1 MPEFSYRARDAA
13 GRLLEGS
20 LEASTRSEALSLLTA
35 RRLQAQSLQAVA
47 EPAGKP
53 GEKSARAPAKSA
65 PARSGATVKTRPLSA
80 AQQLLFTTEMV
91 ELLQAGLQLEQ
102 ALGVMESRE
111 ERSAL
116 KSIAAATRMRVR
128 EGASFSKALQES
140 GSGFPPLFVSVCSA
154 GEAAGALPKMLES
167 QAAHMAF
174 VQDLQRRLVSAMVYP
189 SVVLL
194 AGIGLLIVF
203 MTFLLPQLTSLLGR
217 TGQQLPI
224 VTRFLVAT
232 SEWLGVWWWTIPVT
246 LAALFVFHRLWVGT
260 PAGRTA
266 WDGILLKIP
275 LVGDLLRKRFLAQ
288 FLQTLA
294 TLSSNGVNL
303 LHALS
308 LVRGTFGNT
317 RISAALREVSDE
329 VAEGVPL
336 SRSCRKQE
344 IFPPAL
350 IDILRIGEQTGDI
363 AAALRRGAEKYDR
376 EFNLVMQRFATLIQP
391 LSILIVALFVGVV
404 AYAMI
409 TGILTTVSGLRMR

>member
-1 MPEFSYRARDAA
+1 MGEFIYRARDAA
-13 GRLLEGS
+13 GRMSEGT
-20 LEASTRSEALSLLTA
+20 LEARSRAEALAALTA
-35 RRLQAQSLQAVA
+35 RRLVPVSLRAA
-47 EPAGKP
+47 DAAPSGKNAAAATRAFSRTTAAG
-53 GEKSARAPAKSA
+53 
-65 PARSGATVKTRPLSA
+65 SGRTNALRP

-102 ALGVMESRE
+102 ALGIMESRE

-116 KSIAAATRMRVR
+116 KSVAAATRGRIR
-128 EGASFSKALQES
+128 EGASFSRALQES
-140 GSGFPPLFVSVCSA
+140 GAGFSPLFISVCGA

-167 QAAHMAF
+167 QAEHMKF
-174 VQDLQRRLVSAMVYP
+174 VQELQRRLVSALVYP

-194 AGIGLLIVF
+194 AGVGLLIIF

-217 TGQQLPI
+217 TGQQLPL
-224 VTRFLVAT
+224 VTRALVAA
-232 SEWLGVWWWTIPVT
+232 SEWLGEWWWTIPIALV
-246 LAALFVFHRLWVGT
+246 ALFVAHRLWVRT

-266 WDGILLKIP
+266 WDAFLLRVP
-275 LVGDLLRKRFLAQ
+275 LLGEMFRKRFLAQ
-288 FLQTLA
+288 FLQTLS
-294 TLSSNGVNL
+294 TLAANGVNL
-303 LHALS
+303 LHGLS

-317 RISAALREVSDE
+317 RITRALEEVSAE

-336 SRSCRKQE
+336 SRSLRKQD
-344 IFPPAL
+344 IIPPAL

-391 LSILIVALFVGVV
+391 LSILIVALFVGLV

>member
-1 MPEFSYRARDAA
+1 MPTFSYKARDAA
-13 GRLLEGS
+13 GRIQEGDLDAGS
-20 LEASTRSEALSLLTA
+20 RSEALALLTA
-35 RRLQAQSLQAVA
+35 RRLQPLSLRPIGGDQ
-47 EPAGKP
+47 PAKQTAPPKKHAPFSRNSHAPGKP
-53 GEKSARAPAKSA
+53 RA
-65 PARSGATVKTRPLSA
+65 LSS
-80 AQQLLFTTEMV
+80 AQQLLFTVEIV

-102 ALGVMESRE
+102 ALGVMETRE

-116 KSIAAATRMRVR
+116 KSIAAATRTRVR
-128 EGASFSKALQES
+128 EGASFSKALQDS

-154 GEAAGALPKMLES
+154 GEAAGALPRMLES

-174 VQDLQRRLVSAMVYP
+174 VQDLQKRLVSAMVYP
-189 SVVLL
+189 CVVLL
-194 AGIGLLIVF
+194 AGVGLLVVF

-217 TGQQLPI
+217 TGSQLPL
-224 VTRFLVAT
+224 VTRLLVST
-232 SEWLGVWWWTIPVT
+232 SEWLGSWWWTIPITGAV
-246 LAALFVFHRLWVGT
+246 LFVVHRLWVST
-260 PAGRTA
+260 PGGRAA
-266 WDGILLKIP
+266 WDSFLLNLP

-303 LHALS
+303 LQSLS
-308 LVRGTFGNT
+308 LVRGTFSNT
-317 RISAALREVSDE
+317 KIAATLSEVAAEVS
-329 VAEGVPL
+329 EGVPL

-350 IDILRIGEQTGDI
+350 IDIIRIGEQTGDI
-363 AAALRRGAEKYDR
+363 AAAMRRGADKYDR

-391 LSILIVALFVGVV
+391 LAILIVALFVGVV